1 MGAIDCW
8 DSVPR
13 SLKPVTP
20 EAHVCFSRRRL
31 PAQRRCADPVVF
43 RIGPSLGWWPMFPKG
58 CWKRLSGCESP
69 IGTCLLRCG
78 LDELGTGWDGCWWW
92 AIYLESDSTELVP
105 NTCAVAGKHIYGSQQ
120 LGWLRVSLRPQA
132 LQDQEI
138 LTATSPL
145 QPPEAQAAAR
155 LHHVQ
160 RSYQAA
166 AHHKILPYQIQ
177 DGFFPSATVHFSLH
191 KQAGVPAISSEAPSG
206 YTLPAAGNNP
216 LYHALTIRPR
226 ISIRTVRPVRPPNHL
241 SMDRHSLARTAT
253 PSTAS

>member
-1 MGAIDCW
+1 MSQAGHIGSPRLFQPETTSGATSMCR
-8 DSVPR
+8 SGGVPDR
-13 SLKPVTP
+13 TLAGVVVNVSQGIALLQPSRRTEGGDMSAGNGCPGVNSQL
-20 EAHVCFSRRRL
+20 AHVC
-31 PAQRRCADPVVF
+31 
-43 RIGPSLGWWPMFPKG
+43 
-58 CWKRLSGCESP
+58 
-69 IGTCLLRCG
+69 CG
-78 LDELGTGWDGCWWW
+78 VACMSWALVGWDGCWWW
-92 AIYLESDSTELVP
+92 AIHLESDSTELVP

-120 LGWLRVSLRPQA
+120 LGWLGVSLRPQA

-145 QPPEAQAAAR
+145 QPRTA
-155 LHHVQ
+155 Q
-160 RSYQAA
+160 RSDQAA
-166 AHHKILPYQIQ
+166 AHHKKLPYQIQ

-241 SMDRHSLARTAT
+241 SMDWHSLARTAT